1 VGDPLQD
8 GKAYRKMAAA
18 NLSETGSV
26 DIQLNETAWQ
36 AADEMIAAADALRLG
51 VSTSE
56 CGTRI
61 IDCGVKSAGGLE
73 AGRRLAEICLAGLGR
88 VEIEPGRGEVAGAP
102 LVAVQTDQPVLAC
115 LASQYAGWQLSG
127 DRFFAMGSGPMRA
140 AAAKEAL
147 FADLDFREQAGRV
160 VGILESGKLPTEEI
174 CRKIAN
180 ACGVEPERI
189 TLLVAR
195 TASLAGTVQ
204 VVARTVETA
213 LHKLHELKFDLT
225 RIRSGFGVAP
235 LPPVAVDDLAG
246 IGWTNDAVLYGGEV
260 TLWVTGDDDCL
271 QAIGRQVPSCS
282 SRDYGEPFAAVF
294 ARAGHDF
301 YKIDPQLFS
310 PGRMTFV
317 NLDSGKTYRFGQLRP
332 DVLAASYGW

>member
-1 VGDPLQD
+1 MCSVG
-8 GKAYRKMAAA
+8 
-18 NLSETGSV
+18 
-26 DIQLNETAWQ
+26 IQLNELAWQ
-36 AADEMIAAADALRLG
+36 AAEAMAQMAEALRVA
-51 VSTSE
+51 VSRSE
-56 CGTRI
+56 GGGRI
-61 IDCGVKSAGGLE
+61 IDCGVKAPGGLE
-73 AGRRLAEICLAGLGR
+73 AGRRLAEVCLSGLGR
-88 VEIEPGRGEVAGAP
+88 VEIEPGREEFAGAP

-127 DRFFAMGSGPMRA
+127 ERFFAMSSGPMRA
-140 AAAKEAL
+140 VAAKEPL
-147 FADLDFREQAGRV
+147 FADLGYREQAGRV

-174 CRKIAN
+174 CRKIAD
-180 ACGVEPERI
+180 ACGVDPQHI

-235 LPPVAVDDLAG
+235 LPPVAVDDLVG

-260 TLWVTGDDDCL
+260 TLWVTGDDESL

-282 SRDYGEPFAAVF
+282 SRDYGEPFAAIF

-310 PGRMTFV
+310 PGRVTFV
-317 NLDSGKTYRFGQLRP
+317 NLDSGKTHRFGQLRP

>member
-1 VGDPLQD
+1 VG
-8 GKAYRKMAAA
+8 
-18 NLSETGSV
+18 
-26 DIQLNETAWQ
+26 IQLNELACQ
-36 AADEMIAAADALRLG
+36 AADGMIAAADMLRLG

-56 CGTRI
+56 SGARI
-61 IDCGVKSAGGLE
+61 IDCGVKAPGGLE
-73 AGRRLAEICLAGLGR
+73 AGRRLAEICLAGMGR
-88 VEIEPGRGEVAGAP
+88 VEIEPGRGELAGMP

-115 LASQYAGWQLSG
+115 LASQYAGWQLTG
-127 DRFFAMGSGPMRA
+127 ERFFAMGSGPMRA
-140 AAAKEAL
+140 VAAKEPL
-147 FADLDFREQAGRV
+147 FADLDYREQAGRV

-174 CRKIAN
+174 CRKIAD
-180 ACGVEPERI
+180 ACGVDPQHT

-225 RIRSGFGVAP
+225 RVRSGFGVAP
-235 LPPVAVDDLAG
+235 LPPVAVDDLSG

-260 TLWVTGDDDCL
+260 TLWVTGDDDSL
-271 QAIGRQVPSCS
+271 QALGRQVPSCS

-301 YKIDPQLFS
+301 YKIDPLLFS
-310 PGRMTFV
+310 PGRVTFV
-317 NLDSGKTYRFGQLRP
+317 NLDTGRTHRFGQLRP